1 MSTKCP
7 KCNTENT
14 SDSQFCKS
22 CAAPLPSSK
31 EIPVTETLETPTK
44 ELTTGSTFAGRY
56 QIIEE
61 LGKGGMGKVYR
72 VLDKELKEEVALK
85 LIKPEIASDK
95 KILERFSNEL
105 KLARKISHKN
115 VGRMYELME
124 EKGTRYI
131 TMEYVPGEDLK
142 RLIRKIGQLST
153 GQAIP
158 IAKQICEGLVE
169 AHRLGVVHRDL
180 KPQNIMVDEE
190 GNARILD
197 FGIARSIKGKG
208 ITGAGVMVGT
218 PEYMSPEQAEVK
230 EVDQRSDIYSLG
242 VILYEMV
249 TGRVPFEGETP
260 LGIAMKHKSE
270 MPQDPREIN
279 TQIPDDLSKVIL
291 RCMEKDKE
299 KRYQSAG
306 EVRSEFENI
315 ENGIPTTEKV
325 IPKRK
330 PITSREI
337 TVTFG
342 LKKLFVPALVAV
354 VLIIVAL
361 VMLKLL
367 PRKEAIPI
375 PSDKPLL
382 AVMYFKNNTGDEG
395 LDHWKTMLSNL
406 LIADLTQS
414 KHIRILS
421 EDKLF
426 NILSQLNQIE
436 TETYSSEV
444 LKKVAAKGKATHILQ
459 GAYAKAGDEIRIN
472 VILQD
477 TNTGEPIGS
486 ESVEGK
492 GEESIFSMVD
502 ELTRRIKASFKLS
515 AEKIAS
521 DIDKEVGKITTSSPE
536 AYRNYI
542 EGRKYHHRAEYRES
556 IKFMQKALEID
567 PEFAMAYRSI
577 AMSYNNILMFSEK
590 TKYLQKAYELT
601 DRLPDRE
608 RYIIE
613 AEFFREKEKTYK
625 KAIETYTN
633 LLKLYPDDLISNTN
647 LGTLYMSIEQ
657 WDKAIERYEALIQI
671 KDESFFPYIN
681 QTEAYRAK
689 GLYKKAR
696 EVLEYY
702 LVNFQDSAPIRR
714 ELVVNYFLQGKYESA
729 LDEVDKAKSLS
740 PDSIR
745 IFVQKGII
753 NHCKGELIKAENEY
767 LKILESRELG
777 FHLYARTVLGTL
789 NLLKGKFKTAI
800 SHHEQGIELTEK
812 LGDYWWK
819 SVFHRWLAYAYLK
832 SDNPEEALKYCDMAM
847 SNAQKAEDELNW
859 QKHALYFKGRAYLGM
874 KSLDDA
880 QKTSDE
886 LKDLTEK
893 GMNRK
898 EIRLLYNLLGLIELE
913 IGNFSEAINY
923 LEQAV
928 SLLPFEY
935 GLGPFAVDHALFA
948 ESLALAYYKAGDI
961 EKAQKE
967 YERIATIIT
976 GKLCWGDIY
985 AKSFYML
992 GKIFEQKGDTAKA
1005 LEHYDKFLELW
1016 KDADPGFPEVEDAKK
1031 RLAGLKS
1038 Q

>member
-1 MSTKCP
+1 MPAEELPPGSPTK
-7 KCNTENT
+7 
-14 SDSQFCKS
+14 
-22 CAAPLPSSK
+22 
-31 EIPVTETLETPTK
+31 TLETPTE

-95 KILERFSNEL
+95 KTLERFSNEL

-124 EKGTRYI
+124 DKGIRYI

-142 RLIRKIGQLST
+142 RLVRKVGQFSAGKT
-153 GQAIP
+153 IS
-158 IAKQICEGLVE
+158 IAKQVCEGLTE

-197 FGIARSIKGKG
+197 FGIARSIKGNG

-230 EVDQRSDIYSLG
+230 EIDQRSDIYSLG
-242 VILYEMV
+242 VVLFEMV
-249 TGRVPFEGETP
+249 TGRVPFEGETA

-270 MPQDPREIN
+270 KPPDPREIN
-279 TQIPDDLSKVIL
+279 SQIPENLSHVIL
-291 RCMEKDKE
+291 MCLEKNKE

-306 EVRSEFENI
+306 EVRSELENI
-315 ENGIPTTEKV
+315 EKGIPTTERV
-325 IPKRK
+325 VPKRK

-342 LKKLFVPALVAV
+342 LKKLLIPVLVV
-354 VLIIVAL
+354 VAL
-361 VMLKLL
+361 AIILAVIWQ
-367 PRKEAIPI
+367 PWSQREVIPI
-375 PSDKPLL
+375 PTDKPSL
-382 AVMYFKNNTGDEG
+382 AVLYFENNTGDEN
-395 LDHWKTMLSNL
+395 LDHWRKMLSDL
-406 LIADLTQS
+406 LITDLTQS
-414 KHIRILS
+414 KYLRILS
-421 EDKLF
+421 GDRLY
-426 NILSQLNQIE
+426 NILGELGQLE
-436 TETYSSEV
+436 TTTYSSDV
-444 LKKVAAKGKATHILQ
+444 LNKVAEQGRVKHLLLGK
-459 GAYAKAGDEIRIN
+459 YARMGDTFRID
-472 VILQD
+472 VILQEAK
-477 TNTGEPIGS
+477 TGETLS
-486 ESVEGK
+486 SLRVEAK
-492 GEESIFSMVD
+492 GEEEVFPKVD
-502 ELTRRIKASFKLS
+502 ELTRMIKANFELS
-515 AEKIAS
+515 EEEITD
-521 DIDKEVGKITTSSPE
+521 DIDKEVGKITSSSPE

-577 AMSYNNILMFSEK
+577 AMSYSNILMFSEK

-601 DRLPDRE
+601 DRLPVRE
-608 RYIIE
+608 RYLIE

-625 KAIETYTN
+625 KAIEAYTN
-633 LLKLYPDDLISNTN
+633 LLKLYPDDLIGNTN
-647 LGTLYMSIEQ
+647 LGILYMSIEQ

-671 KDESFFPYIN
+671 KDESFFPYVN
-681 QTEAYRAK
+681 QAEAYRAK
-689 GLYKKAR
+689 GMYKKAK
-696 EVLEYY
+696 EVLENY

-729 LDEVDKAKSLS
+729 LDEVDKAESLS

-745 IFVQKGII
+745 IFVQKGIV

-767 LKILESRELG
+767 LKILESREFG
-777 FHLYARTVLGTL
+777 YHLYARAVLGTL
-789 NLLKGKFKTAI
+789 NLLKGKFRTAI

-819 SVFHRWLAYAYLK
+819 SVFYMWLAYDYLK
-832 SDNPEEALKYCDMAM
+832 SDNPEEALKYCEMVM
-847 SNAQKAEDELNW
+847 SSAQKAEDELSW
-859 QKHALYFKGRAYLGM
+859 KKHALYFKGRAYLGM

-886 LKDLTEK
+886 LKDLTGK

-898 EIRLLYNLLGLIELE
+898 EIRLLYNLLGLIELDT
-913 IGNFSEAINY
+913 GNFSEAIDY

-935 GLGPFAVDHALFA
+935 GLGRFAGDHALFA

-967 YERIATIIT
+967 YERITTIIT
-976 GKLCWGDIY
+976 GKLYWSDIY

-992 GKIFEQKGDTAKA
+992 GKIFEQQGDTAKA
-1005 LEHYDKFLELW
+1005 LEHYEKFLELW
-1016 KDADPGFPEVEDAKK
+1016 KDADPGFEEVEDAKK
-1031 RLAGLKS
+1031 RLTALKNY
-1038 Q
+1038 